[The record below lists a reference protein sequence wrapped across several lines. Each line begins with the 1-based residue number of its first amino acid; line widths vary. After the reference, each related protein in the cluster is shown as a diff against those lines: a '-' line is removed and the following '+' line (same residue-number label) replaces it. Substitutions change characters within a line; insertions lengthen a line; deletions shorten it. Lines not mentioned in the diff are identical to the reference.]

1 MVYGIDVLTYISP
14 MAVAYGSSKFASYS
28 KEMPESLYVA
38 EVSPVHKITF
48 SAEFSSL
55 QLNLPLA
62 HMNRRDF

>member
-1 MVYGIDVLTYISP
+1 MVRQNLRRILI
-14 MAVAYGSSKFASYS
+14 KN
-28 KEMPESLYVA
+28 PESLYVA